1 MRTRKQVITGIIAS
15 LLLAVLAASTAN
27 TIDGFTDD
35 VFEADAALILGNTVN
50 ADGNLSDRL
59 RGRVERGLG
68 LYQSGLV
75 RKIVVSGGLGKEG
88 HYEGDAMASWLAAR
102 GVPEVD
108 IIVDNEGSN
117 TAATA
122 RNFVALREQHGL
134 DSVIVVSQFFHV
146 SRCRLALE
154 RVGIGKIG
162 TAHSKVYEW
171 RDVYATLREVA
182 AYGKY
187 FVAY

>member
-1 MRTRKQVITGIIAS
+1 MRTRKQSIATVIFALLLLILSAS
-15 LLLAVLAASTAN
+15 LAI

-35 VFEADAALILGNTVN
+35 LIEADAALILGNTVN
-50 ADGNLSDRL
+50 ADGSLSIRL
-59 RGRVERGLG
+59 RGRVERGLE
-68 LYQSGLV
+68 LYQDGLV

-88 HYEGDAMASWLAAR
+88 HLEGDAMAAWLVAQ
-102 GVPEVD
+102 GVPAAD

-122 RNFVALREQHGL
+122 RNLVALREQHGL
-134 DSVIVVSQFFHV
+134 DSVIVVSQFFHLT
-146 SRCRLALE
+146 RCRLALE

-171 RDVYATLREVA
+171 RDVYVTLREVA